1 VEKPMIASLRG
12 LVERV
17 DEDGAI
23 VEVGGVGYLVFCS
36 SRTLAALPRA
46 GEAVHLRVETHVR
59 EDHIHLYGFATESE
73 RTWFRLLTTVQG
85 VGARLALAILSALS
99 PTDLARAIA
108 SGDRAAV
115 SRANGVG
122 AKLAAR
128 IVTELK
134 DKAGDIE
141 LGPKARVG
149 GVGKVNG
156 KGRRDGGDE
165 DQRVSDAVSGL
176 VNLGYGRTEAYGA
189 VIEALREMGDDARVE
204 ALIRGGL
211 ARLGAAA

>member
-1 VEKPMIASLRG
+1 MIASLRG
-12 LVERV
+12 LVEQV
-17 DEDGAI
+17 NEDGAI

-46 GEAVHLRVETHVR
+46 GEAVHLRIETHVR
-59 EDHIHLYGFATESE
+59 EDHIHLYGFAAESE

-122 AKLAAR
+122 AKLAQR

-141 LGPKARVG
+141 LGPQARVAAA
-149 GVGKVNG
+149 GKAGG

-189 VIEALREMGDDARVE
+189 VIEALRDIGDDARVE

>member
-1 VEKPMIASLRG
+1 MEKPMIASLRG
-12 LVERV
+12 LVEQV
-17 DEDGAI
+17 DDDGAI
-23 VEVGGVGYLVFCS
+23 VDVGGVGYLVFCS
-36 SRTLAALPRA
+36 GRTLTALPRA
-46 GEAVHLRVETHVR
+46 GEAVHLRIETHVR

-108 SGDRAAV
+108 SGDRVAV

-122 AKLAAR
+122 SKLAAR

-134 DKAGDIE
+134 DKAGGIE
-141 LGPKARVG
+141 LGPQARVG
-149 GVGKVNG
+149 GAFRVED
-156 KGRRDGGDE
+156 KGRDNGE
-165 DQRVSDAVSGL
+165 DRRVSDAVSGL

-189 VIEALREMGDDARVE
+189 VIDALREIGDDARVE
-204 ALIRGGL
+204 ALIRSGL

>member
-1 VEKPMIASLRG
+1 
-12 LVERV
+12 
-17 DEDGAI
+17 
-23 VEVGGVGYLVFCS
+23 
-36 SRTLAALPRA
+36 
-46 GEAVHLRVETHVR
+46 
-59 EDHIHLYGFATESE
+59 
-73 RTWFRLLTTVQG
+73 
-85 VGARLALAILSALS
+85 
-99 PTDLARAIA
+99 
-108 SGDRAAV
+108 
-115 SRANGVG
+115 
-122 AKLAAR
+122 
-128 IVTELK
+128 
-134 DKAGDIE
+134 
-141 LGPKARVG
+141 VG

>member
-1 VEKPMIASLRG
+1 MIASLRG
-12 LVERV
+12 LVEQV

-23 VEVGGVGYLVFCS
+23 VEAGGVGYLVFCS

-46 GEAVHLRVETHVR
+46 GEAVHLRIETHVR

-128 IVTELK
+128 LVTELK

-141 LGPKARVG
+141 LGPQARVG
-149 GVGKVNG
+149 GAAKANG
-156 KGRRDGGDE
+156 KKRHEGADE

-189 VIEALREMGDDARVE
+189 VIEALREIGDDARVE

>member
-1 VEKPMIASLRG
+1 MIASLRG
-12 LVERV
+12 LVEQV

-46 GEAVHLRVETHVR
+46 GEAVHLRIETHVR

-108 SGDRAAV
+108 SGDRTAV

-141 LGPKARVG
+141 LGPQARAG